1 MVTISS
7 VNTCV
12 HTCRE
17 TSPNCAGYLGGIH
30 TVGPPAIAMCAA
42 YVESYRMLKHPE
54 LCKVCIHG
62 SCLCAGQA
70 SKLVVKVDASEHL
83 ELVGAALL
91 PRRTSIWSA
100 LITASKPY
108 VMIHLVEDVRASC
121 RRVLMLRS
129 RCTTTPDGARP
140 PATKRPGE
148 SKRCLGP
155 A

>member
-83 ELVGAALL
+83 ELAGAALL
-91 PRRTSIWSA
+91 PRRDLKKEA
-100 LITASKPY
+100 
-108 VMIHLVEDVRASC
+108 MRAKS
-121 RRVLMLRS
+121 RTKTRVPWREGVTNPLL
-129 RCTTTPDGARP
+129 
-140 PATKRPGE
+140 
-148 SKRCLGP
+148 L
-155 A
+155 